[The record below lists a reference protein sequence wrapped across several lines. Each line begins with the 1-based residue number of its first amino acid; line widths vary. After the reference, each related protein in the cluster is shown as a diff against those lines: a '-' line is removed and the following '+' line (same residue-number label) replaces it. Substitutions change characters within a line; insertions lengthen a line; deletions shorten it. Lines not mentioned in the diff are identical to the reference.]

1 MSDLLPSAPLLT
13 TFLVASFLLAI
24 TPGPI
29 VFYVVT
35 RSITQG
41 RSYGLASV
49 AGASLGTLCNA
60 LGASL
65 GLAAL
70 FAISSLA
77 FTVVKYL
84 GAMYL
89 IWLGIQTLRAPR
101 NPNAPAIKVHPAARG
116 RIVLDG
122 FIVGLLNPKTAIF
135 FAAFLPQFAEPAA
148 PAGQTIVLGV
158 IFVLLA
164 AFTDS
169 CYALAAGS
177 VRPWLQRATGFST
190 AGRYISGGAF
200 IGLGLLTAFSG
211 QRARA

>member
-89 IWLGIQTLRAPR
+89 IWLGIQT
-101 NPNAPAIKVHPAARG
+101 
-116 RIVLDG
+116 
-122 FIVGLLNPKTAIF
+122 
-135 FAAFLPQFAEPAA
+135 
-148 PAGQTIVLGV
+148 
-158 IFVLLA
+158 
-164 AFTDS
+164 
-169 CYALAAGS
+169 
-177 VRPWLQRATGFST
+177 
-190 AGRYISGGAF
+190 
-200 IGLGLLTAFSG
+200 
-211 QRARA
+211 